1 MREAWRSAEVR
12 AAEKVLMSSLPE
24 GTLMARAAAGLTR
37 RCVMTLREGRPG
49 RVYAARVTILAGPG
63 DNGGDALYAGA
74 ELARRGAQVTA
85 VPLQADRLHPGGLA
99 ALRAAGGRLA
109 DQIPASVDL
118 IIDGLLGIG
127 ARGGLTGRG
136 AELAEAANASTAPVI
151 AVDLPSGVA
160 ADTGDVPGP
169 AVRADVTVTFGALKP
184 ALVVGPAAPLA
195 GQVELIDIGL
205 TLPGTPALRIAD
217 AAMIADWWPSPGPH
231 DNKYSRG
238 VVGLATGSA
247 AFPGAALLSTRG
259 ALAGPTGL
267 VRYAGP
273 AHADV
278 VTLHPS
284 VVVSPRVAEAGR
296 VQAWVCGSGLGRDKH
311 AGDELRAV
319 LATPVPAVLDADAIT
334 LLVDGTMAGHLR
346 ARNAPTVLTPHDGE
360 FTRLAG
366 EAPGQD
372 RVAAALK
379 LAAWT
384 RSVVLLKGDRT
395 IVADPGGEAWVNPTG
410 HPSLATGGSG
420 DVLAGLLGSL
430 LAAGL
435 TATRAAVAAS
445 FVHGLAGRHAAES
458 GPVTAVEIAMALRSA
473 VNFVTGG

>member
-12 AAEKVLMSSLPE
+12 AAEKVLMRSLPE
-24 GTLMARAAAGLTR
+24 GTLMARAAAGLAR
-37 RCVMTLREGRPG
+37 RCVVTLREGRPG
-49 RVYAARVTILAGPG
+49 RVYAARVAILAGPG

-85 VPLQADRLHPGGLA
+85 VPLHADRLHPGGLA
-99 ALRAAGGRLA
+99 AFRAAGGRLA
-109 DQIPASVDL
+109 ERLPAEVDL
-118 IIDGLLGIG
+118 IVDGLLGIG
-127 ARGGLTGRG
+127 AKGALAGRA
-136 AELAEAANASTAPVI
+136 AELAEAANESTALVI
-151 AVDLPSGVA
+151 AVDLPSGVI

-195 GQVELIDIGL
+195 GQVELVEIGL

-217 AAMIADWWPSPGPH
+217 AAMIAEWWPVAGPH

-238 VVGLATGSA
+238 VVGLSTGSA
-247 AFPGAALLSTRG
+247 TFPGAALLSTRG

-273 AHADV
+273 AHAVV
-278 VTLHPS
+278 VTLHPT
-284 VVVSPRVAEAGR
+284 VIGSPRVADTGR
-296 VQAWVCGSGLGRDKH
+296 VQAWVCGSGLGQDKR

-319 LATPVPAVLDADAIT
+319 LASPVPAVLDADAIT
-334 LLVDGTMAGHLR
+334 LLVDGTLANHLR
-346 ARNAPTVLTPHDGE
+346 ARNAPTVITPHDGE

-366 EAPGQD
+366 EAPGED

-384 RSVVLLKGDRT
+384 RSVILLKGDRT
-395 IVADPGGEAWVNPTG
+395 IVADPSGEAWVNPTG
-410 HPSLATGGSG
+410 HPALATGGSG

-435 TATRAAVAAS
+435 PATRAAVAAA

-458 GPVTAVEIAMALRSA
+458 GPVTATEIAEALRSGI
-473 VNFVTGG
+473 NLVTGG